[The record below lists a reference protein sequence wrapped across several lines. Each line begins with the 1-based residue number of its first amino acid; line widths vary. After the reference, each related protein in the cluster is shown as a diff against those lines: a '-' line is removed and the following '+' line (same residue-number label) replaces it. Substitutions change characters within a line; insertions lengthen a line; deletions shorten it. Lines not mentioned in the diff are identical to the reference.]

1 MDDIVANWNSET
13 LIPLHRAE
21 NWFNRWATSG
31 HKKHER
37 WVKIDCD
44 LNEEAVIIMR
54 ERLEVIIKRF
64 NIKAENPSELT
75 MVLNGILT
83 RYNGLIYEENG
94 IIMEIDL
101 FNDMSIDDKAI
112 EPYLFGIGD
121 TPIFNTYL
129 YEHYPE
135 ILI

>member
-13 LIPLHRAE
+13 LIPLHRAL

-64 NIKAENPSELT
+64 NIKAENPSDLT
-75 MVLNGILT
+75 MVLNGILI

-101 FNDMSIDDKAI
+101 FNDISIDDKDI

-121 TPIFNTYL
+121 TPIFNNYL